1 LVLRS
6 EGSGGVV
13 LEDHVIMVGPDGVQ
27 HLDDLVVKMEV
38 WILLVQVNVESPCP
52 VDLWPR

>member
-1 LVLRS
+1 MVLRS